1 MKSWRAKRSRLLAP
15 RLNRD
20 HVGSTNLTQHTHRRH
35 LDPHVFLSSS
45 EHRQHNE
52 QDSSENRK
60 DQGAGKPMEGC
71 GPRVRDSGSMLRV
84 RCSTLSAESR
94 MEIMAGRNDRGCWLL
109 DSIVTTSVQPTS
121 PNIYTIVISIDL
133 FFVQLFSTHRSS
145 RSSDILVQSTCQ
157 NWPFE
162 RAQINTKTARKT
174 HRKGKSK
181 CLRTNQRERR
191 RRRRKSR
198 GPVHSCCQGGDE

>member
-1 MKSWRAKRSRLLAP
+1 MFSSALL
-15 RLNRD
+15 
-20 HVGSTNLTQHTHRRH
+20 STDSIMSKIAARTGRTKGQENQWKDADR
-35 LDPHVFLSSS
+35 VFEIQVRYCVFDVQLVCGV
-45 EHRQHNE
+45 
-52 QDSSENRK
+52 K
-60 DQGAGKPMEGC
+60 D
-71 GPRVRDSGSMLRV
+71 
-84 RCSTLSAESR
+84 
-94 MEIMAGRNDRGCWLL
+94 EIMAGRNDRGCWHL

-198 GPVHSCCQGGDE
+198 GPVHSCCQSGDE